1 VIQLF
6 ARTSVSLDAD
16 LLITDELRSYVKAVG
31 SRPHAVIKHAQT
43 FVNGNVHVM
52 GVESFWS
59 LFKRAIIGVYH
70 RVSAKYLQAYLDE
83 FVFRFNNR
91 HNDDIFNVVLSQS

>member
-1 VIQLF
+1 M
-6 ARTSVSLDAD
+6 
-16 LLITDELRSYVKAVG
+16 
-31 SRPHAVIKHAQT
+31 
-43 FVNGNVHVM
+43 NGNVHVM
-52 GVESFWS
+52 GVEFFWS

-91 HNDDIFNVVLSQS
+91 HNDAIFEAVLMRC